1 MTRMRYLKAA
11 VTALAWLSATSA
23 FADDLVKMT
32 IGQRGNWDTSIT
44 HLGDKAGI
52 FKKHGLQ
59 LEMIYTSGSG
69 ETLQPVISGSVDL
82 GLAVGTLGAMAAYA
96 KGAPVRIIGAQAT
109 GAADYWYAKNPDI
122 KTLKDTN
129 GHTIAFSTNGS
140 STNSVVRA
148 FIDEFKLTAKPQATG
163 NPSATLTA
171 VMTDQVDV
179 GWAAPPFG
187 LKEMDEGKIHLVARA
202 TDAALV
208 RGQTIRVLVAN
219 ADVLAKR
226 KDVIE
231 RFMKAYRESIDY
243 MYSSNPQVIK
253 DYAEFAKVPE
263 PMAKRVRDEFF
274 PKSLVNPDQIHG
286 LDSSDSGSRE
296 PEIHSGSAHK
306 RANGRVDPGF
316 HHANETQQ
324 TDVDMTTVVS
334 PQAASAQAVVL
345 PKNRGAYYGGAW
357 HEPKAGRYVDT
368 INPGTGQSLG
378 KVADSGADDIDAA
391 VASAKAAFTEWR
403 RMLPLERAKIL
414 RRIAEILR
422 QNANELAMIDA
433 ADCGNPVKEMVSD
446 AMIAAAQME
455 FFAGLR
461 HRDEGLFDSDGP
473 GRGQFLRSRTSGR
486 RRPHHPVQSSI
497 HVLRRQ
503 VRGPARRRQY
513 GRRKA
518 TGTGTPL
525 LAAACRTDWRPAA
538 GRRVQR
544 CAGRTRG
551 RAKTGEPSGRR
562 DDRAHR
568 QRADRSRCHE
578 SGL

>member
-1 MTRMRYLKAA
+1 MRYLKAA

-52 FKKHGLQ
+52 FKKQGLQ

-122 KTLKDTN
+122 KALKDTN

-219 ADVLAKR
+219 ADALAKR

-243 MYSSNPQVIK
+243 MYSPNPQVII

-286 LDSSDSGSRE
+286 LDSLI
-296 PEIHSGSAHK
+296 PEAVNLKFIPAPLTK
-306 RANGRVDPGF
+306 
-316 HHANETQQ
+316 EQ
-324 TDVDMTTVVS
+324 TAELIRIS
-334 PQAASAQAVVL
+334 P
-345 PKNRGAYYGGAW
+345 
-357 HEPKAGRYVDT
+357 
-368 INPGTGQSLG
+368 
-378 KVADSGADDIDAA
+378 
-391 VASAKAAFTEWR
+391 
-403 RMLPLERAKIL
+403 
-414 RRIAEILR
+414 R
-422 QNANELAMIDA
+422 Q
-433 ADCGNPVKEMVSD
+433 
-446 AMIAAAQME
+446 
-455 FFAGLR
+455 
-461 HRDEGLFDSDGP
+461 
-473 GRGQFLRSRTSGR
+473 
-486 RRPHHPVQSSI
+486 
-497 HVLRRQ
+497 
-503 VRGPARRRQY
+503 
-513 GRRKA
+513 
-518 TGTGTPL
+518 
-525 LAAACRTDWRPAA
+525 
-538 GRRVQR
+538 
-544 CAGRTRG
+544 
-551 RAKTGEPSGRR
+551 
-562 DDRAHR
+562 
-568 QRADRSRCHE
+568 
-578 SGL
+578 